1 MSTIKSFLVS
11 RRADFIS
18 LHDLLEAMTKQGSG
32 CSLEEASGVLSQ
44 VLEGEASNPWVAY
57 TPAKGLE
64 QVPRFRGK
72 LFRPDEILAYAA
84 NNGKLEEDPFDIP
97 F

>member
-11 RRADFIS
+11 QRADFIS

-32 CSLEEASGVLSQ
+32 CSLEEAAGVLSQ
-44 VLEGEASNPWVAY
+44 VLEGETLNPWVMY
-57 TPAKGLE
+57 TPTKGLE
-64 QVPRFRGK
+64 HVLRIRGRP
-72 LFRPDEILAYAA
+72 FRPAEILAYAA
-84 NNGKLEEDPFDIP
+84 NNGKLDEDPFDIP